1 MAAEEIK
8 LPGFGMPVNHRPGN
22 HFPNAVLDWSGTI
35 LTVRELNMMAIM
47 DKITDKLD
55 WDKKVFDD
63 TIVQKWRQEALF
75 TEGMDVSEKM
85 LDWCVAELRDK
96 ARSFES
102 NGMIPTL
109 DLDAAVIKSDTA
121 ISAELKEALRVGAAR
136 LEDVPNRLKD
146 WHPGSD
152 GKVLDLVHPSL
163 FPLVYGRSRVLSSG
177 RVEVQDCVSYIGKG
191 EIATT
196 PYETEVIVERSDNW
210 YDMWADTDPKFWS
223 ETFQW
228 LPCDVKFV
236 GDDVSISSYINNLHP
251 KLHPELYSVIEEFV
265 AKSIPLWNL
274 ALSSTHAGR
283 KPRILHD
290 HTDYDHPR
298 GTSPPE
304 ELEDDWDAR
313 ENWHKTN
320 RVLQRPE
327 PRDFESYQRPVDEQ
341 VDLRKEFGEQGLQV
355 IVKLANIELT
365 PEKANYDGGSWH
377 VEGQLNERICATALY
392 YYDSKNVAD
401 NSLAFRH
408 RTDENDFER
417 KTHEQDDHEGVEE
430 LYGVKQD
437 GPKVQEIGRVV
448 TREGRLLAFPN
459 VFQHRVA
466 PFKLED
472 PSKPGH
478 RKILALFLIDPHCRI
493 ISTAN
498 VPPQQKDWWSP
509 EIRDNEG
516 LARLPKEIVDQ
527 VVIDVEDFPIS
538 LEEAKE
544 LRLELMEERKV
555 YVEEVNDDIESS
567 TFFFCEH

>member
-1 MAAEEIK
+1 MEAERAK
-8 LPGFGMPVNHRPGN
+8 LPGFGLPVNYRSDKY
-22 HFPNAVLDWSGTI
+22 FPNAVLHWSGTI

-47 DKITDKLD
+47 DKITDKPD
-55 WDKKVFDD
+55 WDQKVFDD
-63 TIVQKWRQEALF
+63 TIVQKWRQEALG

-85 LDWCVAELRDK
+85 LHWCFAELRDK
-96 ARSFES
+96 ARSFRS
-102 NGMIPTL
+102 DGMIPTL

-121 ISAELKEALRVGAAR
+121 ISSELKEALRAGIAP
-136 LEDVPNRLKD
+136 LEDVPDRLKD

-163 FPLVYGRSRVLSSG
+163 FPLIYGRSKVLSSG
-177 RVEVQDCVSYIGKG
+177 NVGLQDCVSCIGKG

-196 PYETEVIVERSDNW
+196 PDDTEVNVIDRSKLT
-210 YDMWADTDPKFWS
+210 YDTWGDTKFWS
-223 ETFQW
+223 KAFQW
-228 LPCDVKFV
+228 LPCDVKFA
-236 GDDVSISSYINNLHP
+236 GDDVKITSYINNLHP
-251 KLHPELYSVIEEFV
+251 TSHPSLYSVIEKFI

-274 ALSSTHAGR
+274 TLSSTHAGR
-283 KPRILHD
+283 KARILHD
-290 HTDYDHPR
+290 YTDYDYPR
-298 GTSPPE
+298 GDSPPKE
-304 ELEDDWDAR
+304 IGDDWDTHS
-313 ENWHKTN
+313 NWMRAN

-327 PRDFESYQRPVDEQ
+327 PREFESYQRPVGEQ
-341 VDLRKEFGEQGLQV
+341 VSLRREFGEQGLQV

-365 PEKANYDGGSWH
+365 PEKPTYDGGSWH

-401 NSLAFRH
+401 NFLTFRH
-408 RTDENDFER
+408 RTDEQDFEL
-417 KTHEQDDHEGVEE
+417 KSHDQDDHEGVEE
-430 LYGVKQD
+430 LYGVEQE

-472 PSKPGH
+472 HSTPGH
-478 RKILALFLIDPHCRI
+478 RKILALFLVDPHCRI

-509 EIRDNEG
+509 EIRESG
-516 LARLPKEIVDQ
+516 RLAKLPKEIVDQ
-527 VVIDVEDFPIS
+527 VVEDVEDFPIS

-555 YVEEVNDDIESS
+555 YVEEVNKDIQSL